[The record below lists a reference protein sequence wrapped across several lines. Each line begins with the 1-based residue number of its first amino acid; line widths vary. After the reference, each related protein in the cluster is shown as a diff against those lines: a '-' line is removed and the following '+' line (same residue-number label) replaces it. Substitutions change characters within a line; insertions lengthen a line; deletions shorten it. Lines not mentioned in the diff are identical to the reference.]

1 MVSPAYNFKLPV
13 DVAKYIYS
21 LPPSLKKKH
30 SEIYLK
36 DKSEEF
42 KEQVRQ
48 EYTKLRGA
56 NNVSCT

>member
-1 MVSPAYNFKLPV
+1 MPRYNFSKAA

-36 DKSEEF
+36 DKTEEF

-56 NNVSCT
+56 E

>member
-1 MVSPAYNFKLPV
+1 MVSPAYNFKLPA

-36 DKSEEF
+36 DKTEEF

-48 EYTKLRGA
+48 EYTKLRG
-56 NNVSCT
+56 SE